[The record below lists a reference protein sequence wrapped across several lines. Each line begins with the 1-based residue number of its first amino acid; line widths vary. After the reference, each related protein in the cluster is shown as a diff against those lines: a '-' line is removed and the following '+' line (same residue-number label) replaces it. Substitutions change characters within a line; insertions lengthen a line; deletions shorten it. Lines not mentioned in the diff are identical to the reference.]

1 MLEEGTCIKGCPLY
15 YYSLNC
21 SALCP
26 ESFIFVRV
34 FLGTIISNE
43 ITEVVYYKTLVN
55 NRRAKK
61 FECSESDEALV
72 GGGR

>member
-1 MLEEGTCIKGCPLY
+1 M
-15 YYSLNC
+15 
-21 SALCP
+21 
-26 ESFIFVRV
+26 RV
-34 FLGTIISNE
+34 FLGTITSNE